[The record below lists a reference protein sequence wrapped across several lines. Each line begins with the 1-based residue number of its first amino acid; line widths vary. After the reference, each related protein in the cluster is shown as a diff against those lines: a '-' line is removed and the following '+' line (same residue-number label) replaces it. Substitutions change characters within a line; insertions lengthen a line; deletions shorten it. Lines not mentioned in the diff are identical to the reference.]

1 MGCSI
6 AMMFFAAELTELP
19 NSRAS
24 SDGKLFLPLAMRFS
38 DGVFLFLEIRD
49 LTLGLYVIFI
59 LYIEHSG
66 G

>member
-38 DGVFLFLEIRD
+38 DGVFSFLE
-49 LTLGLYVIFI
+49 LVSVILWI
-59 LYIEHSG
+59 LI
-66 G
+66 